1 MLEADADPTKGL
13 PKTDIQSKLHERLLL
28 MKRMRQL
35 DGNDAILDHC
45 GLASV
50 AAQEAGKVLANPG
63 FAQPQ
68 TDHWNLS

>member
-1 MLEADADPTKGL
+1 VLEADADPTKSL

-50 AAQEAGKVLANPG
+50 AAQEAG
-63 FAQPQ
+63 
-68 TDHWNLS
+68 